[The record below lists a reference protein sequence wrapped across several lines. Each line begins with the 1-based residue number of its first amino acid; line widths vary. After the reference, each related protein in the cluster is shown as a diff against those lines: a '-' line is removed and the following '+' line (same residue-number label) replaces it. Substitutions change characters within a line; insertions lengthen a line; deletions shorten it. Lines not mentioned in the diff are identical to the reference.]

1 MPMNPRLLRP
11 LASGRN
17 RYRSLRV
24 GLVAYWPFEEAAASG
39 DVTAVDWTG
48 RGNDLTSNN
57 SVLSTT
63 GKVGL
68 GRDII
73 GANSEFLSRNSNT
86 DLQFGEG
93 AWTIACW
100 VYVPSTPDQ
109 GATHIIGKDQS
120 GGREFLLALNV
131 TAATNSNRFT
141 TSVFQSNGA
150 AAGPVGPVANNAD
163 FGNRWYHIAIVH
175 DGAGVVSG
183 YQNGALF
190 TGTNAVGTVT
200 RGAGLTFNA
209 TATPFNVGRRSFS
222 GATAHSTCIVDEIAK
237 WNRALSASEVST
249 LWNNGNGIDLR
260 T

>member
-11 LASGRN
+11 TGPRG

-24 GLVAYWPFEEAAASG
+24 GLVAYWPFEEDASSG

-73 GANSEFLSRNSNT
+73 GANSEYLSRSSNT
-86 DLQFGEG
+86 DLQFGDG

-109 GATHIIGKDQS
+109 ASAFIIGKDTS
-120 GGREFLLALNV
+120 GGREFNLTV
-131 TAATNSNRFT
+131 TVAAATNGNKFSADIW
-141 TSVFQSNGA
+141 QSNGTRLIPQ
-150 AAGPVGPVANNAD
+150 GPVSVHAS
-163 FGNRWYHIAIVH
+163 FVNRWYHVAIVH

-183 YQNGALF
+183 YQNGELF
-190 TGTNAVGTVT
+190 SGTNSFPTQT

-222 GATAHSTCIVDEIAK
+222 GSPLHSTCIVDELAK
-237 WNRALSASEVST
+237 WSRALSAAEIAT